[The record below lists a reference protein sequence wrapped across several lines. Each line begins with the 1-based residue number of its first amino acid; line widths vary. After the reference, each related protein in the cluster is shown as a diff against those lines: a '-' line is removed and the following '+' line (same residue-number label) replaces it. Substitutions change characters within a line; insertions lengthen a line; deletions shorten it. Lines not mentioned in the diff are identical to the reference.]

1 LPAAIRGILAGSTL
15 CPPVLLRPLATTLM
29 NNSPRFYLWLALAVV
44 LWINYTTWQREY
56 PPLPAAATAVQSQT
70 VPSKQSSSLANTIPQ
85 PEQSNAPSGAPA
97 PATTAS
103 PPPPAGAV
111 AGIPAEIPAASAN
124 APLIHVHTD
133 VYDINISTRG
143 GTLEQVRLLRYAQIK
158 GQAARVELEND
169 ASPETVYLLQSGLTG
184 SGNSPYPDHAALFTA
199 RQQSYDMDGSR
210 QLRVP
215 LTWSSGGITVTKT
228 FVFTKGSYGIGLEY
242 TVQNHSAAPWQVA
255 PYDQLYRDDPRTK
268 SSYFNPNSYAYHG
281 PAIWNGAKYERLDP
295 SKAENRHFSEA
306 VTNGWIA
313 ATQNDFVSAVVL
325 PKGAAYRFSLNV
337 SGPEYVLSARGP
349 TQTVAAGASATIDQ
363 TLFVGP
369 MLHSQLDKI
378 EPSLQYV
385 VGYGYLTILA
395 GPLFWLLSKVHA
407 ITGNWGVAII
417 LVTFLL
423 KLVLYPLS
431 EASGRSM
438 AKMKALGP
446 RIKNIQETYK
456 DDKEKL
462 GRAMM
467 DVYKREK
474 VNPVSGCLPM
484 VVQLPVFLA
493 FYWVLLYSAEMRQAP
508 FALWI
513 QDLSARDPFFIL
525 PGIMAIA
532 MFVQYK
538 LNPTSA
544 DPTQAKVMM
553 VMPIAMSAM
562 FAFFPAGLVLYYVTN
577 TILGVAQQWNINRRL
592 GVSNALTSA

>member
-1 LPAAIRGILAGSTL
+1 MNSHSPFNLRTYLWIALLAVLYLNYSTWQHDFPPAPAAT
-15 CPPVLLRPLATTLM
+15 
-29 NNSPRFYLWLALAVV
+29 
-44 LWINYTTWQREY
+44 
-56 PPLPAAATAVQSQT
+56 TAVQSQT
-70 VPSKQSSSLANTIPQ
+70 APSQQPSSLANSIPQ
-85 PEQSNAPSGAPA
+85 AQQPTAGGAPPVAAAPS
-97 PATTAS
+97 
-103 PPPPAGAV
+103 PPAAV
-111 AGIPAEIPAASAN
+111 GIPAANPAASAN

-133 VYDINISTRG
+133 VYDIDISTLG
-143 GTLEQVRLLRYAQIK
+143 GTLQQVQLLKYAQIK
-158 GQAARVELEND
+158 GQAARVQLEND
-169 ASPETVYLLQSGLTG
+169 ASPQTVYLLQSGLTG
-184 SGNSPYPDHAALFTA
+184 PGNSPYPNHSALYTAA
-199 RQQSYDMDGSR
+199 RQSYELDGSR

-242 TVQNHSAAPWQVA
+242 TIHNQGAAAWQVQ
-255 PYDQLYRDDPRTK
+255 PYAQLYRDDPRTK

-281 PAIWNGAKYERLDP
+281 PEIWDGKFERLDP
-295 SKAENRHFSEA
+295 SKADNQHFSRT
-306 VTNGWIA
+306 VTDGWIA
-313 ATQNDFVSAVVL
+313 AAQNDFVSAVV
-325 PKGAAYRFSLNV
+325 PPEGAPYRFTSEV
-337 SGPEYVLSARGP
+337 SGPEYLLAAVGP
-349 TQTVAAGASATIDQ
+349 QQTVAPGATATIRQ

-369 MLHSQLDKI
+369 MLHAQLEKI
-378 EPSLQYV
+378 APSLEYV

-407 ITGNWGVAII
+407 LTGNWGVAIVV
-417 LVTFLL
+417 VTFLL

-438 AKMKALGP
+438 AKMKVLGP

-467 DVYKREK
+467 EIYKREK

-484 VVQLPVFLA
+484 IIQLPVFIA

-508 FALWI
+508 FVFWI
-513 QDLSARDPFFIL
+513 QDLSARDPYFIL
-525 PGIMAIA
+525 PAIMAIA

-538 LNPTSA
+538 VNPTSP

-562 FAFFPAGLVLYYVTN
+562 FAFFPAGLVLYYATN
-577 TILGVAQQWNINRRL
+577 TILGLAQQWNINRRL
-592 GVSNALTSA
+592 GVTTTASAS

>member
-1 LPAAIRGILAGSTL
+1 MS
-15 CPPVLLRPLATTLM
+15 
-29 NNSPRFYLWLALAVV
+29 NNPRFYLWLALALV
-44 LWINYTTWQREY
+44 LWLNYTTWQHDY
-56 PPLPAAATAVQSQT
+56 PPHPTSQT
-70 VPSKQSSSLANTIPQ
+70 PSGQTAPAKQPSSLADSVPQ
-85 PEQSNAPSGAPA
+85 TQPSGTAVPA
-97 PATTAS
+97 PAATTPTPP
-103 PPPPAGAV
+103 PPPPAAAA
-111 AGIPAEIPAASAN
+111 AGIPAVKPAAARN

-133 VYDINISTRG
+133 VYDIDISTRG
-143 GTLEQVRLLRYAQIK
+143 GTLETVHLLGYAEIK
-158 GQAARVELEND
+158 GQAARVQLEND
-169 ASPETVYLLQSGLTG
+169 GSPQTVYLLQSGLTG
-184 SGNSPYPDHAALFTA
+184 SAGTAYPNHAATFTA
-199 RQQSYDMDGSR
+199 LQQSYELGDAR

-215 LTWSSGGITVTKT
+215 LTWSSGGVTVTKT
-228 FVFTKGSYGIGLEY
+228 YVFTKGSYGIGLEY
-242 TVQNHSAAPWQVA
+242 TIRNQSAAPWQAA
-255 PYDQLYRDDPRTK
+255 PYTQIYRNDPRTK

-281 PAIWNGAKYERLDP
+281 PAVWQGKYERLDP
-295 SKAENRHFSEA
+295 SKTENQHYSQS
-306 VTNGWIA
+306 VTDGWIA
-313 ATQNDFVSAVVL
+313 ATQNDFVSAIVP
-325 PKGAAYRFSLNV
+325 PKHVPYRFTSEV
-337 SGPEYVLSARGP
+337 SESGSEYLLTALGPDHIVTP
-349 TQTVAAGASATIDQ
+349 GATATIHQ

-369 MLHSQLDKI
+369 MLHAQLAKI
-378 EPSLQYV
+378 DPNLDYV

-395 GPLFWLLSKVHA
+395 GPLFWLLDKVHA

-467 DVYKREK
+467 DIYKREK

-484 VVQLPVFLA
+484 VVQIPVFLA

-508 FALWI
+508 FAFWI

-525 PGIMAIA
+525 PAIMAIA

-538 LNPTSA
+538 LNPTSP
-544 DPTQAKVMM
+544 DPTQAKIMM
-553 VMPIAMSAM
+553 IMPIAMSAM

-592 GVSNALTSA
+592 GVGTAPQKA

>member
-1 LPAAIRGILAGSTL
+1 
-15 CPPVLLRPLATTLM
+15 M
-29 NNSPRFYLWLALAVV
+29 NNNPRFYLWLALALV
-44 LWINYTTWQREY
+44 LYLNYTTWQHDY
-56 PPLPAAATAVQSQT
+56 PSHPAVQTTASGQAT
-70 VPSKQSSSLANTIPQ
+70 PSKQPSSLANSIPQ
-85 PEQSNAPSGAPA
+85 TQQTGAAGTAPAAASPATPSAPPA
-97 PATTAS
+97 PAT
-103 PPPPAGAV
+103 
-111 AGIPAEIPAASAN
+111 AGIPAITPAAAAN

-133 VYDINISTRG
+133 VYDIDISTRG
-143 GTLEQVRLLRYAQIK
+143 GTLESVRLLKYAEIK
-158 GQAARVELEND
+158 GQAARVQLEND
-169 ASPETVYLLQSGLTG
+169 ASEKTVYLLQSGLTG
-184 SGNSPYPDHAALFTA
+184 AGTTPYPTHTASFTA
-199 RQQSYDMDGSR
+199 PRQSYEMGTAP

-215 LTWSSGGITVTKT
+215 LTWSNDGVTVTKT
-228 FVFTKGSYGIGLEY
+228 YVFTKGTYGIGLDY
-242 TVQNHSAAPWQVA
+242 TVRNNGPRTWQAAPYTQI
-255 PYDQLYRDDPRTK
+255 YRNDPRTK

-281 PAIWNGAKYERLDP
+281 PAVWQGKYERLDP
-295 SKAENRHFSEA
+295 SKTPHYAQT

-313 ATQNDFVSAVVL
+313 ATQNDFVSAIVP
-325 PKGAAYRFSLNV
+325 PKSVAYRFSSEV
-337 SGPEYVLSARGP
+337 SESGSDYLLTALGPDLS
-349 TQTVAAGASATIDQ
+349 VAPGATATIQQ

-369 MLHSQLDKI
+369 MLHSQLAKI
-378 EPSLQYV
+378 DPNLDYV

-395 GPLFWLLSKVHA
+395 GPLFWLLAKVHA
-407 ITGNWGVAII
+407 LTGNWGVAII

-456 DDKEKL
+456 EDKEKL

-467 DVYKREK
+467 DIYKREK

-484 VVQLPVFLA
+484 VVQIPVFLA

-508 FALWI
+508 FAFWI

-525 PGIMAIA
+525 PAVMAVA

-538 LNPTSA
+538 LNPTSP
-544 DPTQAKVMM
+544 DPTQAKIMM

-592 GVSNALTSA
+592 GVGTLPQKA

>member
-1 LPAAIRGILAGSTL
+1 
-15 CPPVLLRPLATTLM
+15 M
-29 NNSPRFYLWLALAVV
+29 NNNPRFYLWLALALV
-44 LWINYTTWQREY
+44 LWLNYTTWQRDY
-56 PPLPAAATAVQSQT
+56 PPAPAALTAATSQ
-70 VPSKQSSSLANTIPQ
+70 
-85 PEQSNAPSGAPA
+85 NAPSQQPSALANSIPQTQESGAPNAA
-97 PATTAS
+97 PAVA
-103 PPPPAGAV
+103 PPPPPPPTSAA
-111 AGIPAEIPAASAN
+111 AGIPAVKPAASAD

-133 VYDINISTRG
+133 VYDIDISTRG
-143 GTLEQVRLLRYAQIK
+143 GTLEQVTLLKYAQIK
-158 GQAARVELEND
+158 GQAARVQLEND
-169 ASPETVYLLQSGLTG
+169 ASPQTVYLLQSGLAGPGDTP
-184 SGNSPYPDHAALFTA
+184 NHTALFTTP
-199 RQQSYDMDGSR
+199 RQSYEMSGS

-215 LTWSSGGITVTKT
+215 LTWSSGGVTVTKT
-228 FVFTKGSYGIGLEY
+228 YVFSRGSYGIGLEY
-242 TVQNHSAAPWQVA
+242 AIQNHGAAPWQGQ
-255 PYDQLYRDDPRTK
+255 PYAQIYRDDPRTK

-281 PAIWNGAKYERLDP
+281 PAIWTGTKYERLDP
-295 SKAENRHFSEA
+295 SKPDYQHFSQA
-306 VTNGWIA
+306 VTDGWIA

-325 PKGAAYRFSLNV
+325 PKGAPYRFTAEV
-337 SGPEYVLSARGP
+337 SGPEYLLAALGAP
-349 TQTVAAGASATIDQ
+349 QTVAPGTTARISQTI
-363 TLFVGP
+363 FVGP
-369 MLHSQLDKI
+369 MLHAQLEKI
-378 EPSLQYV
+378 EPSLKYV
-385 VGYGYLTILA
+385 VGYGYLTLLA
-395 GPLFWLLSKVHA
+395 GPLFSLLSKVYA

-456 DDKEKL
+456 EDKEKL

-467 DVYKREK
+467 DIYKREK

-484 VVQLPVFLA
+484 IVQIPVFLA

-508 FALWI
+508 FAFWI
-513 QDLSARDPFFIL
+513 QDLSARDPYFIL
-525 PGIMAIA
+525 PAIMAVA

-538 LNPTSA
+538 LNPTSP

-592 GVSNALTSA
+592 GVHTAPQKA

>member
-1 LPAAIRGILAGSTL
+1 
-15 CPPVLLRPLATTLM
+15 M
-29 NNSPRFYLWLALAVV
+29 NNNPRFYLWLALALV
-44 LWINYTTWQREY
+44 LYLNYTTWQHDY
-56 PPLPAAATAVQSQT
+56 PSHPAVQTT
-70 VPSKQSSSLANTIPQ
+70 VSGQAAPSKQPSSLANSIPQ
-85 PEQSNAPSGAPA
+85 TQQTGAAGTAPAAASPAAPSAP
-97 PATTAS
+97 PATAT
-103 PPPPAGAV
+103 
-111 AGIPAEIPAASAN
+111 AGIPAITPAAAAN

-133 VYDINISTRG
+133 VYDIDISTRG
-143 GTLEQVRLLRYAQIK
+143 GTLESVRLLKYAEIK
-158 GQAARVELEND
+158 GQAARVQLEND
-169 ASPETVYLLQSGLTG
+169 ASEKTVYLLQSGLTG
-184 SGNSPYPDHAALFTA
+184 AGATPYPTHTASFTA
-199 RQQSYDMDGSR
+199 PRQSYEMGTGP

-215 LTWSSGGITVTKT
+215 LTWSNDGVTVTKT
-228 FVFTKGSYGIGLEY
+228 YVFTKGTYGIGLDY
-242 TVQNHSAAPWQVA
+242 TVQNNGATKWQAAPYTQI
-255 PYDQLYRDDPRTK
+255 YRNDPRTK

-281 PAIWNGAKYERLDP
+281 PAVWQGKYERLDP
-295 SKAENRHFSEA
+295 SKTQHYAQT

-313 ATQNDFVSAVVL
+313 ATQNDFVSAIVP
-325 PKGAAYRFSLNV
+325 PKSVAYRFSSEV
-337 SGPEYVLSARGP
+337 SESGSDYLLTALGPDYS
-349 TQTVAAGASATIDQ
+349 VAPGATATIQQ

-369 MLHSQLDKI
+369 MLHSQLAKI
-378 EPSLQYV
+378 DPNLDYV

-395 GPLFWLLSKVHA
+395 GPLFWLLAKVHA
-407 ITGNWGVAII
+407 LTGNWGVAII

-467 DVYKREK
+467 DIYKREK

-484 VVQLPVFLA
+484 VVQIPVFLA

-508 FALWI
+508 FAFWI

-525 PGIMAIA
+525 PAIMAVA

-538 LNPTSA
+538 LNPTSP
-544 DPTQAKVMM
+544 DPTQAKIMM
-553 VMPIAMSAM
+553 IMPIAMSAM

-592 GVSNALTSA
+592 GVGTLPQKA

>member
-1 LPAAIRGILAGSTL
+1 MSRLLAA
-15 CPPVLLRPLATTLM
+15 TLM
-29 NNSPRFYLWLALAVV
+29 NNNPRLYLWIALLFV
-44 LWINYTTWQREY
+44 LYLNYSTWQRDF
-56 PPLPAAATAVQSQT
+56 PPPAAATAVQSQT
-70 VPSKQSSSLANTIPQ
+70 APSKQQSALANSIPQ
-85 PEQSNAPSGAPA
+85 AQQSGTSGATQ
-97 PATTAS
+97 ATTTPAS
-103 PPPPAGAV
+103 PPPAAAA
-111 AGIPAEIPAASAN
+111 AGIPVVSPAASAN

-133 VYDINISTRG
+133 VYDIDISTLG
-143 GTLEQVRLLRYAQIK
+143 GTLQQVQLLKYAEVK
-158 GQAARVELEND
+158 GQAARVQLEND
-169 ASPETVYLLQSGLTG
+169 ASPQTVYLLQSGLTG
-184 SGNSPYPDHAALFTA
+184 PADSPHPNHTALFTA
-199 RQQSYDMDGSR
+199 LRQSYEMDGSQ

-242 TVQNHSAAPWQVA
+242 TIHNQGAAPWLA
-255 PYDQLYRDDPRTK
+255 EPYAQLYRDDPRTK

-281 PAIWNGAKYERLDP
+281 PAIWDGNKYERLDP
-295 SKAENRHFSEA
+295 SKADDQHFSQT
-306 VTNGWIA
+306 VTDGWIA

-325 PKGAAYRFSLNV
+325 PARAPYRFSSEV
-337 SGPEYVLSARGP
+337 SGPEYLLAAVGP
-349 TQTVAAGASATIDQ
+349 EQTVAPGATATIQQ

-369 MLHSQLDKI
+369 MLHAQLEKI
-378 EPSLQYV
+378 APSLKYV
-385 VGYGYLTILA
+385 VGYGYLTIVA

-407 ITGNWGVAII
+407 LTGNWGVAIV

-423 KLVLYPLS
+423 KLALYPLS

-438 AKMKALGP
+438 AKMKMLGP

-467 DVYKREK
+467 DIYKREK

-484 VVQLPVFLA
+484 IIQLPVFIA

-508 FALWI
+508 FVFWI
-513 QDLSARDPFFIL
+513 QDLSARDPYFIL
-525 PGIMAIA
+525 PAIMAIA

-538 LNPTSA
+538 VNPTTP

-562 FAFFPAGLVLYYVTN
+562 FAFFPAGLVLYYATN
-577 TILGVAQQWNINRRL
+577 TILGLAQQWNINRR
-592 GVSNALTSA
+592 VAANAAPQKV

>member
-1 LPAAIRGILAGSTL
+1 
-15 CPPVLLRPLATTLM
+15 M
-29 NNSPRFYLWLALAVV
+29 NNNPRFYLWLALAVV
-44 LWINYTTWQREY
+44 LWLNYTTWQRDY
-56 PPLPAAATAVQSQT
+56 PPQPAAVTAAASQT
-70 VPSKQSSSLANTIPQ
+70 APSKQPSSLANGILQTQ
-85 PEQSNAPSGAPA
+85 PSGATTTA
-97 PATTAS
+97 PAAAAPA
-103 PPPPAGAV
+103 PPPPAAAAAA
-111 AGIPAEIPAASAN
+111 AGIPPVKPAASAN
-124 APLIHVHTD
+124 APLVHVHTD
-133 VYDINISTRG
+133 LYDIDISTLG
-143 GTLEQVRLLRYAQIK
+143 GTLEQVRLLKYAEIK
-158 GQAARVELEND
+158 GQAPRVQLEND

-184 SGNSPYPDHAALFTA
+184 SGGSAYPNHTALFTA
-199 RQQSYDMDGSR
+199 TQGSYEMGGAQ
-210 QLRVP
+210 QLRIP
-215 LTWSSGGITVTKT
+215 LTWTSGGVTVTKT
-228 FVFTKGSYGIGLEY
+228 YVFTRGSYGIGLDY
-242 TVQNHSAAPWQVA
+242 TIRNHGPAAWQAAPYAQI
-255 PYDQLYRDDPRTK
+255 YRDDPRTK

-281 PAIWNGAKYERLDP
+281 PAIWDGTKYQPLDP
-295 SKAENRHFSEA
+295 ANSEYQHFA
-306 VTNGWIA
+306 QTVTDGWIA

-325 PKGAAYRFSLNV
+325 PKSVSYRFTSEV
-337 SGPEYVLSARGP
+337 SGPEYVLAAKGP
-349 TQTVAAGASATIDQ
+349 TETVAAGATATIQQ

-369 MLHSQLDKI
+369 MLHAQFAKI
-378 EPSLQYV
+378 EPSLKYV
-385 VGYGYLTILA
+385 VNYRYLYFLA
-395 GPLFWLLSKVHA
+395 GPLFWLLSEVHA

-446 RIKNIQETYK
+446 RIKNIQDTYK

-467 DVYKREK
+467 DIYKREK

-484 VVQLPVFLA
+484 VVQIPVFIA

-508 FALWI
+508 FAFWI

-538 LNPTSA
+538 LNPTSP
-544 DPTQAKVMM
+544 DPTQARIMM
-553 VMPIAMSAM
+553 IMPIVMSAM

-592 GVSNALTSA
+592 GVNSAPQKA

>member
-1 LPAAIRGILAGSTL
+1 MS
-15 CPPVLLRPLATTLM
+15 
-29 NNSPRFYLWLALAVV
+29 NSPRFYLWLALAVV

-56 PPLPAAATAVQSQT
+56 PPLPAASAAPSQT
-70 VPSKQSSSLANTIPQ
+70 VPSKQPSSLANTIPQ
-85 PEQSNAPSGAPA
+85 PQQSNAPSGAAA
-97 PATTAS
+97 PATTAP
-103 PPPPAGAV
+103 PPPPAGTA
-111 AGIPAEIPAASAN
+111 AGIPAVVPAASAN

-143 GTLEQVRLLRYAQIK
+143 GTLEQVHLLRYAEVK

-169 ASPETVYLLQSGLTG
+169 AGPETVYLLQSGLTE
-184 SGNSPYPDHAALFTA
+184 SGTSAYPNHAAMFTA
-199 RQQSYDMDGSR
+199 PQQSYDLDGSQ

-228 FVFTKGSYGIGLEY
+228 FVFTKGAYGIGLEY
-242 TVQNHSAAPWQVA
+242 NVQNHSSAAWRAAPYAQI
-255 PYDQLYRDDPRTK
+255 YRDDPRTK

-281 PAIWNGAKYERLDP
+281 PAIWNTKYERLDP
-295 SKAENRHFSEA
+295 SKTENQHLSET

-325 PKGAAYRFSLNV
+325 PKGAAYTFSLNV
-337 SGPEYVLSARGP
+337 SGPEYILTAMGP
-349 TQTVAAGASATIDQ
+349 TQTIAAGAAASINQ

-369 MLHSQLDKI
+369 MLHSQLGKI
-378 EPSLQYV
+378 DPHLEYV
-385 VGYGYLTILA
+385 VGYGYLTVLA

-417 LVTFLL
+417 LVTLLL

-513 QDLSARDPFFIL
+513 QDLSARDPYFIL

-553 VMPIAMSAM
+553 IMPIAMSAM

-592 GVSNALTSA
+592 GVSNALTSS

>member
-1 LPAAIRGILAGSTL
+1 
-15 CPPVLLRPLATTLM
+15 M
-29 NNSPRFYLWLALAVV
+29 NNNPRFYLWLALAFV
-44 LWINYTTWQREY
+44 LWLNYTTWQRDY
-56 PPLPAAATAVQSQT
+56 PPHPAALTAAAPSQTAPSKQPSSLANSIPQAQQSGAPTAPPAAATPT
-70 VPSKQSSSLANTIPQ
+70 
-85 PEQSNAPSGAPA
+85 
-97 PATTAS
+97 
-103 PPPPAGAV
+103 PPPPTPAAAA
-111 AGIPAEIPAASAN
+111 AGIPAVKPAASAN

-133 VYDINISTRG
+133 VYDIYISTRG
-143 GTLEQVRLLRYAQIK
+143 GTLEQVRLLKYAEIK
-158 GQAARVELEND
+158 GQAPRVRLEND
-169 ASPETVYLLQSGLTG
+169 ASPQTVYLLQTGLTG
-184 SGNSPYPDHAALFTA
+184 PGDTPYPNHTAVFTA
-199 RQQSYDMDGSR
+199 PQQSYQLQGAQ

-215 LTWSSGGITVTKT
+215 LTWSSDGITVTKT
-228 FVFTKGSYGIGLEY
+228 YVFTKGSYGIGLEY
-242 TVQNHSAAPWQVA
+242 VIQNHGTGPWQAAPYVQI
-255 PYDQLYRDDPRTK
+255 YRDDPRTK
-268 SSYFNPNSYAYHG
+268 SSYFHPNSYAYHG
-281 PAIWNGAKYERLDP
+281 PAIWTGNKYERLDP
-295 SKAENRHFSEA
+295 SKSEYQHFAQS

-325 PKGAAYRFSLNV
+325 PKAQPYRFTSEV
-337 SGPEYVLSARGP
+337 SGPEYLLAAVGP
-349 TQTVAAGASATIDQ
+349 DHTVAPGATATLHE

-369 MLHSQLDKI
+369 MLHAQLEKI
-378 EPSLQYV
+378 EPSLKYV

-395 GPLFWLLSKVHA
+395 GPLFWLLSEVHA
-407 ITGNWGVAII
+407 ITQNWGVAII

-467 DVYKREK
+467 DIYKREK

-484 VVQLPVFLA
+484 IVQIPVFLA

-508 FALWI
+508 FAFWI
-513 QDLSARDPFFIL
+513 QDLSARDPYFIL

-538 LNPTSA
+538 LNPTSP

-553 VMPIAMSAM
+553 IMPIAMSAM

-577 TILGVAQQWNINRRL
+577 TILSIAQQWNINRRL
-592 GVSNALTSA
+592 GVSTAPQKA

>member
-1 LPAAIRGILAGSTL
+1 MSKNL
-15 CPPVLLRPLATTLM
+15 
-29 NNSPRFYLWLALAVV
+29 RFYLWLALAGV
-44 LWINYTTWQREY
+44 LWINYTTWQKDF
-56 PPLPAAATAVQSQT
+56 PPPSSPAGAASQAA
-70 VPSKQSSSLANTIPQ
+70 PKQPPSLANSVPQ
-85 PEQSNAPSGAPA
+85 AQPSSAPSAQS
-97 PATTAS
+97 TTAQPA
-103 PPPPAGAV
+103 PPPPAAG
-111 AGIPAEIPAASAN
+111 AGIPAVSPAAAAS
-124 APLIHVHTD
+124 APLIHVRTD
-133 VYDINISTRG
+133 VYDLEISARG
-143 GTLEQVRLLRYAQIK
+143 GTLEKVRLLKYAQVK

-169 ASPETVYLLQSGLTG
+169 ASPQTVYLLQTGLTG
-184 SGNSPYPDHAALFTA
+184 TGDSAYPNHTALFTA
-199 RQQSYDMDGSR
+199 PRQSYEMGEAG

-215 LTWSSGGITVTKT
+215 LTWSSGGVTVTKT
-228 FVFTKGSYGIGLEY
+228 FVFTRGSYGIDLDY
-242 TVQNHSAAPWQVA
+242 TIQNHGAQPWQAAPYAQI
-255 PYDQLYRDDPRTK
+255 YRNDPRTK
-268 SSYFNPNSYAYHG
+268 TSYFNPNSYAYHG
-281 PAIWNGAKYERLDP
+281 PAIWNGKYERLDP
-295 SKAENRHFSEA
+295 SKDDNQHFSQT
-306 VTNGWIA
+306 VTDGWIA
-313 ATQNDFVSAVVL
+313 ATQDDFVSAVVP
-325 PKGAAYRFSLNV
+325 PKNAPYRFSNQV
-337 SGPEYVLSARGP
+337 SGSEYLLAATGPEHSVGP
-349 TQTVAAGASATIDQ
+349 GATATLHQ

-369 MLHSQLDKI
+369 MLHAQLERI
-378 EPSLQYV
+378 EPTLKYV

-395 GPLFWLLSKVHA
+395 GPLFWLLSKVEA

-467 DVYKREK
+467 DIYKREK

-484 VVQLPVFLA
+484 IVQIPVFIA

-513 QDLSARDPFFIL
+513 QDLSARDPYFIL
-525 PGIMAIA
+525 PAIMAIA

-538 LNPTSA
+538 LNPTSP

-562 FAFFPAGLVLYYVTN
+562 FAFFPAGLVLYYLTN
-577 TILGVAQQWNINRRL
+577 TILGVAQQWNINRRV
-592 GVSNALTSA
+592 GVSTAPQKA

>member
-1 LPAAIRGILAGSTL
+1 
-15 CPPVLLRPLATTLM
+15 M
-29 NNSPRFYLWLALAVV
+29 NNNPRFYLWLALAVV
-44 LWINYTTWQREY
+44 LWMNYTTWQRDY
-56 PPLPAAATAVQSQT
+56 PPPPSQTTVAPSQTIPSKQPSSLANSVPQVQQSESSAPPAAATA
-70 VPSKQSSSLANTIPQ
+70 
-85 PEQSNAPSGAPA
+85 APPAPPPA
-97 PATTAS
+97 PAA
-103 PPPPAGAV
+103 
-111 AGIPAEIPAASAN
+111 AGIPAVRPAESAH

-133 VYDINISTRG
+133 VYDIEISTLG
-143 GTLEQVRLLRYAQIK
+143 GTLVGVRLLDYAQVK
-158 GQAARVELEND
+158 GQAARVQLEND
-169 ASPETVYLLQSGLTG
+169 ASPNTVYLLQSGLTG
-184 SGNSPYPDHAALFTA
+184 TGDVQYPNHAAPFTA
-199 RQQSYDMDGSR
+199 PQQSYELDGAR

-215 LTWSSGGITVTKT
+215 LTWSSGGVTVTKT
-228 FVFTKGSYGIGLEY
+228 YVFTKGSYGIGLDY
-242 TVQNHSAAPWQVA
+242 TIRNRGTVPWRAAPYAQI
-255 PYDQLYRDDPRTK
+255 YRDDPRTK
-268 SSYFNPNSYAYHG
+268 TSYFNPNSYAYHG
-281 PAIWNGAKYERLDP
+281 PAVWHGKYEKLDP
-295 SKAENRHFSEA
+295 SKAEYQNFSEM
-306 VTNGWIA
+306 VTDGWIA
-313 ATQNDFVSAVVL
+313 ATENDFVSAVVP
-325 PKGAAYRFSLNV
+325 PKGAPYHFTSKV
-337 SGPEYVLSARGP
+337 SGPEYLLGALGP
-349 TQTVAAGASATIDQ
+349 EHTVAPGATATLHQ

-369 MLHSQLDKI
+369 MLHAQLAKI
-378 EPSLQYV
+378 DPSLDYV
-385 VGYGYLTILA
+385 VGYGMLTVLA

-467 DVYKREK
+467 DIYKREK

-508 FALWI
+508 FAFWI
-513 QDLSARDPFFIL
+513 QDLSARDPYFIL
-525 PGIMAIA
+525 PAIMAVA

-538 LNPTSA
+538 LNPTSP
-544 DPTQAKVMM
+544 DPTQAKMMM

-577 TILGVAQQWNINRRL
+577 TILSIAQQWNINRRL
-592 GVSNALTSA
+592 GVSTLPQKA

>member
-1 LPAAIRGILAGSTL
+1 
-15 CPPVLLRPLATTLM
+15 M
-29 NNSPRFYLWLALAVV
+29 NNNPRLYLWIALALV

-56 PPLPAAATAVQSQT
+56 PPLPAAATAAPSQT
-70 VPSKQSSSLANTIPQ
+70 VPSKQSSTLANTIPQ
-85 PEQSNAPSGAPA
+85 PQQPNAPSGAPA
-97 PATTAS
+97 PATTAPP
-103 PPPPAGAV
+103 PPPPAGAA
-111 AGIPAEIPAASAN
+111 AGIPAEIPTASAN

-143 GTLEQVRLLRYAQIK
+143 GTLEEVHLLRYAEIK
-158 GQAARVELEND
+158 GQPARVQLEND

-184 SGNSPYPDHAALFTA
+184 SGNAAYPNHAALFTA
-199 RQQSYDMDGSR
+199 PQQSYDLDGSQ

-215 LTWSSGGITVTKT
+215 LTWSSDGITVTKT
-228 FVFTKGSYGIGLEY
+228 FVFTKGSYGIGLAY
-242 TVQNHSAAPWQVA
+242 TIQNHSAAPWRAA
-255 PYDQLYRDDPRTK
+255 PYAQIYRDDPRTK

-281 PAIWNGAKYERLDP
+281 PAIWDTKYERLDP
-295 SKAENRHFSEA
+295 SKTENQHFSA
-306 VTNGWIA
+306 NVTNGWIA
-313 ATQNDFVSAVVL
+313 ATQNDFVSAFVP
-325 PKGAAYRFSLNV
+325 PKGATYTFSSQV
-337 SGPEYVLSARGP
+337 SGPEYILGAVGP
-349 TQTVAAGASATIDQ
+349 TQTIAAGAAATIDQ

-369 MLHSQLDKI
+369 MLHSQLGKI
-378 EPSLQYV
+378 DPHLDYV
-385 VGYGYLTILA
+385 VGYGYLTELA

-513 QDLSARDPFFIL
+513 QDLSARDPYFIL

>member
-1 LPAAIRGILAGSTL
+1 
-15 CPPVLLRPLATTLM
+15 M
-29 NNSPRFYLWLALAVV
+29 NKNLRFYLWLALAAV
-44 LWINYTTWQREY
+44 LWLNYTTWQKDF
-56 PPLPAAATAVQSQT
+56 PPPSSPPGAASQAA
-70 VPSKQSSSLANTIPQ
+70 PKQPPSLANSVPQ
-85 PEQSNAPSGAPA
+85 AQPASAPSAQPTTAQPA
-97 PATTAS
+97 PL
-103 PPPPAGAV
+103 PPPPAAG
-111 AGIPAEIPAASAN
+111 AGIPAVSPAAAAS
-124 APLIHVHTD
+124 APLIHVRTD
-133 VYDINISTRG
+133 VYDLEISARG
-143 GTLEQVRLLRYAQIK
+143 GTLEKARLLKYAQVK

-169 ASPETVYLLQSGLTG
+169 ASPQTVYLLQTGLTG
-184 SGNSPYPDHAALFTA
+184 TGDSAYPNHTALFTA
-199 RQQSYDMDGSR
+199 PRQSYEMGEAG

-215 LTWSSGGITVTKT
+215 LTWSSGGVTVTKT
-228 FVFTKGSYGIGLEY
+228 FVFTRGSYGIDLDY
-242 TVQNHSAAPWQVA
+242 TIQNHGAQPWQAAPYAQI
-255 PYDQLYRDDPRTK
+255 YRNDPRTK
-268 SSYFNPNSYAYHG
+268 TSYFNPNSYAYHG
-281 PAIWNGAKYERLDP
+281 PAIWNGSKYERLDP
-295 SKAENRHFSEA
+295 SKDDNQHFSQT
-306 VTNGWIA
+306 VTDGWIA
-313 ATQNDFVSAVVL
+313 ATQDDFVSAVVP
-325 PKGAAYRFSLNV
+325 PKNAPYRFSNQV
-337 SGPEYVLSARGP
+337 SGSEYLLAATGPEHSVGP
-349 TQTVAAGASATIDQ
+349 GATATLHQ

-369 MLHSQLDKI
+369 MLHAQLERI
-378 EPSLQYV
+378 EPTLKYV

-395 GPLFWLLSKVHA
+395 GPLFWLLSKVEA

-467 DVYKREK
+467 DIYKREK

-484 VVQLPVFLA
+484 IVQIPVFIA

-513 QDLSARDPFFIL
+513 QDLSARDPYFIL
-525 PGIMAIA
+525 PAIMAIA

-538 LNPTSA
+538 LNPTSP

-562 FAFFPAGLVLYYVTN
+562 FAFFPAGLVLYYLTN
-577 TILGVAQQWNINRRL
+577 TILGVAQQWNINRRV
-592 GVSNALTSA
+592 GVSTAPQKA